1 MYKINELPELT
12 WRWVQANDA
21 QTKIPYSFGKEFT
34 QYEDRKPE
42 GLGLDE
48 YFNIKY
54 GLSEDVLKLNDK
66 YRNWT
71 NSTLVEE
78 GQEIEEKYSI
88 FLKDGEN
95 ELNDLQE
102 IHLKEGSKATLIYD
116 YKSEKGIETIRNSIF
131 RIRAEKNSYLKLVL
145 VQKFADEGFSM
156 ASIVSSVDSGAKVE
170 LVQVDLGAMETY
182 SNYQCDLL
190 APQAESQI
198 HAAYFVDQ
206 TRIHDVNYHIHH
218 RGEFTNSDMQ
228 INGALKD
235 TARKRF
241 VGTLDFKKGS
251 GGSVGNEE
259 EFVTLI
265 DEEVRSIALPLLL
278 AAEHDIMGNHA
289 ASAGRIDQDMLIY
302 LMSRGLNEKEAK
314 ALAVEAKMTP
324 TVDLIPDQ
332 EMKDEVKKFIH
343 GGITE

>member
-1 MYKINELPELT
+1 MSNLNVLPKLT
-12 WRWVQANDA
+12 WRWIQANDA
-21 QTKIPYSFGKEFT
+21 ETKIPYSFGMEFS

-42 GLGLDE
+42 GLGLKE
-48 YFNIKY
+48 FETIKY
-54 GLSEDVLKLNDK
+54 GLSEEVLKLNNK
-66 YRNWT
+66 YRNWV
-71 NSTLVEE
+71 NCLEVES
-78 GQEIEEKYSI
+78 GQEVEEKYSI

-116 YKSEKGIETIRNSIF
+116 YKSEEGLEAIRNSIF
-131 RIRAEKNSYLKLVL
+131 KMKLEKNSHLKLIL
-145 VQKFADEGFSM
+145 VQKFAKEAYNM
-156 ASIVSSVDSGAKVE
+156 ASLVSIIEEGAK
-170 LVQVDLGAMETY
+170 LDLIQVDLGAQETY
-182 SNYQCDLL
+182 LNYECNLL
-190 APQAESQI
+190 DSHAESNI
-198 HAAYFVDQ
+198 NAAYFVDEE
-206 TRIHDVNYHIHH
+206 RIHDVNYQINHI
-218 RGEFTNSDMQ
+218 GQQTISDMQ

-235 TARKRF
+235 LARKRF

-251 GGSVGNEE
+251 KGSVGNEE

-324 TVDLIPDQ
+324 TIDMIPDL
-332 EMKDEVKKFIH
+332 EIREEVKDFIH
-343 GGITE
+343 KGITL